1 MTARVPTAGHG
12 AVGAV
17 LCGGASRRMG
27 TDKATLVL
35 DGAPMAAR
43 VARAL
48 HAAGV
53 DEVLAVGGGPDLAE
67 ALRGEGVRI
76 VADDLPGAG
85 PLVGVVTALRH
96 AAGRPVLVVGCDLLA
111 PSPDAMR
118 ACLAALASSVAD
130 VAVATTADRLQWVHA
145 AWSPGALPAL
155 EAALAEGQRAI
166 HRAAATLRVEPV
178 TGVDPEALA
187 DADTPDDLAIR
198 AFPGSG
204 AGRAGTLAGMDIPEV
219 DVSALAEH
227 RAEGAPVLD
236 VREDD
241 EYAEGHVPG
250 AQHIPLGQVPERAG
264 EIPGDGTVY
273 VLCRSGGRSAKAVE
287 HLRSTGVDAVN
298 VAGGTLAWIEAGH
311 DVATGDQPG

>member
-1 MTARVPTAGHG
+1 MTVRDPTVGHG

-17 LCGGASRRMG
+17 LCGGGSRRMG
-27 TDKATLVL
+27 TDKATLAL
-35 DGAPMAAR
+35 DGASMALR

-67 ALRGEGVRI
+67 ALRGEGVRL

-85 PLVGVVTALRH
+85 PLAAVVTALRH
-96 AAGRPVLVVGCDLLA
+96 AGGRPVLVVACDLLA
-111 PSPDAMR
+111 PSPDAMQ
-118 ACLAALASSVAD
+118 ACLAELSATDAE
-130 VAVATTADRLQWVHA
+130 VAVATTDDRLQWVHA
-145 AWSPGALPAL
+145 AWSPAALPAL
-155 EAALAEGQRAI
+155 EAAVAEGQRAI
-166 HRAAATLRVEPV
+166 HRAAGALRVEPV
-178 TGVDPEALA
+178 TGLDPDALA
-187 DADTPDDLAIR
+187 DADTPDDLAIWAR
-198 AFPGSG
+198 PGLD
-204 AGRAGTLAGMDIPEV
+204 AGQAGTLAGMDIPEV
-219 DVSALAEH
+219 DVSELATR
-227 RAEGAPVLD
+227 RAEGAPLLD

-250 AQHIPLGQVPERAG
+250 AQHIPLSQVPERAG

-273 VLCRSGGRSAKAVE
+273 VICRSGGRSAKAVE